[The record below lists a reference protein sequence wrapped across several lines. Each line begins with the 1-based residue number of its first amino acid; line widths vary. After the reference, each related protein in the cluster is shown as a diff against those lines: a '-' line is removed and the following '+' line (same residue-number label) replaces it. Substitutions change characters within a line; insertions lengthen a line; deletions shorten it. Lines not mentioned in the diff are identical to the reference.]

1 MRKPFLAAAATAL
14 AVAVTGLVVVNQPAG
29 AALGDV
35 PKDCQVSTAAYRSDG
50 QRLTYTYNGGLVGTK
65 AYAGDKLRWVPSALQ
80 QIGGSGDDTSFRSTE
95 FAVHPT
101 DGYLYRVS
109 RRGELVDGAWRVPE
123 VGVTRLEAGFGATR
137 VLAYGYP
144 YLYRVTGSA
153 LYRYTVDP
161 STGVPAA
168 AVRLATTGWSG
179 VNSLVYE
186 RTAGTGA
193 GAVDVLI
200 GTDTGGQLKE
210 WKINRATPTQVTAK
224 ALRLSGWSAFTSLST
239 GFCADHPAGRPLLA
253 ITAAGSASVQFD
265 ANMSDGLG
273 TDIKGGSLGALGW
286 TARAYGQ

>member
-1 MRKPFLAAAATAL
+1 MRKPFLAAAAAL
-14 AVAVTGLVVVNQPAG
+14 AVAATGVVVVTQPSA
-29 AALGDV
+29 AALSDV
-35 PKDCQVSTAAYRSDG
+35 PKDCRVSTTAYRADG
-50 QRLTYTYNGGLVGTK
+50 QRLTYTYNGGLVGTS
-65 AYAGDKLRWVPSALQ
+65 AYAGDELRWVPSAQQ
-80 QIGGSGDDTSFRSTE
+80 QIGASGDDESFRSTE

-123 VGVTRLEAGFGATR
+123 VTVTRLKAGFGSTR
-137 VLAYGYP
+137 ILAYGYP

-161 STGVPAA
+161 STGVPSA
-168 AVRLATTGWSG
+168 AVRLATTGWG
-179 VNSLVYE
+179 TVNSLVYE

-193 GAVDVLI
+193 GALDVLI

-210 WKINRATPTQVTAK
+210 WKINRATPTQITAK
-224 ALRLSGWSAFTSLST
+224 VLRATGWSPFTSLST

-253 ITAAGSASVQFD
+253 ITATGKASVHFD
-265 ANMSDGLG
+265 ANMNDGLG
-273 TDIKGGSLGALGW
+273 TDIKGGSLGDLGW